1 MFINRNN
8 DNIYAMLSKIDKS
21 VALTTQSLESLKVTF
36 EEHTDEQKQW
46 EADILKQLLVCPETV
61 YIKAQNGKLDTLN
74 TLVTQY
80 TSKVD
85 LQFETAKTK
94 KDIWSSVGKVLSV
107 LAAIGGVVT
116 AIITLC
122 L

>member
-8 DNIYAMLSKIDKS
+8 DNIYKILSNIDKS
-21 VALTTQSLESLKVTF
+21 VALTIQSLESLKETF
-36 EEHTDEQKQW
+36 EEHTTEQKQW

-74 TLVTQY
+74 KSVTQY

-85 LQFETAKTK
+85 LYFETVKTK
-94 KDIWSSVGKVLSV
+94 KDIWSSVGKVLALLV
-107 LAAIGGVVT
+107 AGGGLAVAVM
-116 AIITLC
+116 TLIR
-122 L
+122 